1 VEVDDM
7 SDAGPFRVDGKVA
20 AVTGGGSGIGRS
32 IALRLA
38 RQGASVAVIDRDVAA
53 GRGVV
58 DEVRRLGAAAEIY
71 GCDVSRAAE
80 VEDAFALLE
89 ERFGG
94 LHILVNS
101 AGIGQVATIADT
113 SEEDFDRLYEVNV
126 KGVFLCTKAA
136 LPRLVGAGGGAVVN
150 LASIAALI
158 GVAERFAYSVTKGA
172 VLALTRSVAVDY
184 MSRGVRCN
192 CICPARVHTPFVDNF
207 VRENYPGREAEVMA
221 ELSRYQPMGRMAR
234 PDEVADLALYLCSD
248 EAAFITGQALPLDGG
263 VLLV

>member
-1 VEVDDM
+1 M
-7 SDAGPFRVDGKVA
+7 NDAEPFRVDGKVA

-38 RQGASVAVIDRDVAA
+38 QQGAAVAILDRDGAA
-53 GRGVV
+53 GRAVV
-58 DEVRRLGAAAEIY
+58 DEVRQQGADAEAY
-71 GCDVSRAAE
+71 ECDVTRAAE
-80 VEDAFALLE
+80 VASAFARLE

-94 LHILVNS
+94 LHLLVNS

-113 SEEDFDRLYEVNV
+113 TEEDFDRLYEVNV

-136 LPRLVGAGGGAVVN
+136 LPRLISAGGGVVVN
-150 LASIAALI
+150 IASIAALI

-172 VLALTRSVAVDY
+172 VLALTRSVAIDY

-192 CICPARVHTPFVDNF
+192 CICPARVHTPFVDKF

-221 ELSRYQPMGRMAR
+221 DLARYQPMGRMAE
-234 PDEVADLALYLCSD
+234 PDEVAGLALYLCSE